1 MVNPLAYQTEE
12 LRREELLLL
21 KSRTDLNEGG
31 KRLRDQL
38 ERVTSLKHAGHD
50 ARQAERLGVVLSE
63 TLAEWERHH
72 VLIEQRI
79 AHLRKLVYPVPPATN
94 RPL

>member
-1 MVNPLAYQTEE
+1 MVNPLAYQIEE

-21 KSRTDLNEGG
+21 KSRTDLDEGG

-38 ERVTSLKHAGHD
+38 ERVTSLKDAGHD
-50 ARQAERLGVVLSE
+50 ARQAERLGVVLRE
-63 TLAEWERHH
+63 TLTEWERHH

-79 AHLRKLVYPVPPATN
+79 DHLRKLVHPVPPALDG
-94 RPL
+94 PL